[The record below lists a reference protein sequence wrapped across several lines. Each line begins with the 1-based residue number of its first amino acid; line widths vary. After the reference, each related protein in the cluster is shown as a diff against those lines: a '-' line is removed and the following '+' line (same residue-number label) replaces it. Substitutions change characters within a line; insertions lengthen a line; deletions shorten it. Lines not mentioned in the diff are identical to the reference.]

1 MYCARCDRWEDDQIA
16 LECEICTRCGGPLVV
31 PDQAMTGAKS
41 MKRKRDRTQPV
52 NWSAPEDRLA
62 SLQAENWQL
71 KQALG
76 YPIPA
81 DKETPQNPFRCG
93 TCDARQQRVAE
104 LEAELARRPNAG

>member
-1 MYCARCDRWEDDQIA
+1 
-16 LECEICTRCGGPLVV
+16 
-31 PDQAMTGAKS
+31 MTGAKP

-71 KQALG
+71 KQELG

-81 DKETPQNPFRCG
+81 DKETPQNPFKCG
-93 TCDARQQRVAE
+93 TCEASHMRAEAAEAREQALRDALEKVVRLIDSGAPGAAYRDARAALSQE
-104 LEAELARRPNAG
+104 TGKP